1 MENPITSSP
10 TAKPLTPLPS
20 SVTTPAKS
28 LPWPDGNVAG
38 NMWCNAPLRIT
49 ASLGLMPVA
58 FTSTRTSPAPGTG
71 RGTSRTAR
79 TSMPPY
85 ESNCT
90 ALDMESTP
98 ILGLRPRLKV
108 VESDIGKFTAER
120 GAIHRKTDAVKP
132 FIHLDGIF
140 SHTLADHI
148 ERDLEVAKRK

>member
-49 ASLGLMPVA
+49 VSLGLMPA
-58 FTSTRTSPAPGTG
+58 ALTSTKTSPAAGTR
-71 RGTSRTAR
+71 RGTSRTSR

-90 ALDMESTP
+90 ALDIKSTP
-98 ILGLRPRLKV
+98 VLGLGP
-108 VESDIGKFTAER
+108 I
-120 GAIHRKTDAVKP
+120 
-132 FIHLDGIF
+132 
-140 SHTLADHI
+140 
-148 ERDLEVAKRK
+148 LEVDRGEALYGVHFILQYFYERIPRWDNRTKQPCNATCV